1 MWKRPYNC
9 RHFIL
14 ASVLYNN
21 IIIRQNIGSRENLL
35 LLQERY
41 FMVPMRLSL
50 VRWDM
55 YIFEQMEKR
64 KVYICNALNTS
75 GQITS
80 KCRSRTLRRRRS
92 VKAGK
97 GCKLINFH
105 ISFILYS
112 FFICN
117 HLSLAG
123 LIITKV
129 IEVTSLIS
137 LLKGIK
143 VSKYIR

>member
-1 MWKRPYNC
+1 MWREWKYYNIRFTFFRRKVVWKRSYNC

-14 ASVLYNN
+14 ASVLNNN
-21 IIIRQNIGSRENLL
+21 IIIRENIGSRENLL

-55 YIFEQMEKR
+55 YIFEQMEKG
-64 KVYICNALNTS
+64 KIYICNALNTS

-80 KCRSRTLRRRRS
+80 KCRSRTLGRRRS

-97 GCKLINFH
+97 GCKLIKFH
-105 ISFILYS
+105 VSFILYS

-123 LIITKV
+123 LKC
-129 IEVTSLIS
+129 TS
-137 LLKGIK
+137 
-143 VSKYIR
+143 